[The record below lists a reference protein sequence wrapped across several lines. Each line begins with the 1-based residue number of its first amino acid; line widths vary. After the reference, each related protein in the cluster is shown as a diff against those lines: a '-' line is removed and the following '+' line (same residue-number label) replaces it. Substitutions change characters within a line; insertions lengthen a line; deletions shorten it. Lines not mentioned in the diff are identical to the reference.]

1 MNLETGNSNNKVSI
15 YDYIFVIYK
24 HRAVVIICA
33 LAVTVLAGI
42 AFKLLVQKYK
52 IGYTYNKLKITVVD
66 YELFLDRF
74 YSQENIDWLINGL
87 RETNCQRYAEKLEK
101 CRQKGREEILKYISF
116 QVWPEN
122 LDQISLEFMKVEDI
136 KELADFPVKM
146 LRVEIVD
153 SKSTDLKK
161 IGEVIRDNIEECLPM
176 YNIKDSLTMETILF
190 REKIAL
196 IQKNRRSSELEIIK
210 DKSILDK
217 LMKIED
223 TQSTDSL
230 KGIVLQI
237 DLGEQGV
244 YMPVDYQIRAAK
256 SNIILSEE
264 DIQLKIQEE
273 QYYQLLLDS
282 NTSLID
288 EMNKNENQQYS
299 VTNFLATV
307 KSLSD
312 SVNSEILKDHLRAFC
327 QEIEN
332 VKQRNIPA
340 TQTPRLQRTGGLK
353 RVLIL
358 SLIASFAM
366 GALAAFVIEGMKYRE
381 TNE

>member
-101 CRQKGREEILKYISF
+101 CREKGRAEILKYISF

-176 YNIKDSLTMETILF
+176 YNIKDSLTMETIMF